1 MVAFCPPEF
10 LVNVTLNAD
19 KATTKFFAGHYFQ
32 AHRMGCE
39 HVRQHAMTAVPQRFP
54 IVVTSNNGYPLDQN
68 VYQAVKGMSAAARI
82 VGQNGTVI
90 IVSEC
95 RDGVPDHG
103 NFGEMLRAAASIDD
117 ADARLQ
123 ALPDPVLDQWEVQAL
138 LGVRRKCDVA
148 LYSSLEPGTVRD
160 CLLTPVG
167 DPQTEVEDRVRS
179 LGGRPPVAVLPE
191 GPVTIPYVVG

>member
-1 MVAFCPPEF
+1 
-10 LVNVTLNAD
+10 
-19 KATTKFFAGHYFQ
+19 
-32 AHRMGCE
+32 
-39 HVRQHAMTAVPQRFP
+39 MTGVPQRFP

-90 IVSEC
+90 IASEC

-103 NFGEMLRAAASIDD
+103 NFGEMLRAAGSVDD
-117 ADARLQ
+117 ADARLR
-123 ALPDPVLDQWEVQAL
+123 ALHEPVLDQWEVQAL
-138 LGVRRKCDVA
+138 LGVRRKYDVA

-160 CLLTPVG
+160 CLLTPVA
-167 DPQTEVEDRVRS
+167 DLQTEVDERVRS

-191 GPVTIPYVVG
+191 GPLTIPYVVS